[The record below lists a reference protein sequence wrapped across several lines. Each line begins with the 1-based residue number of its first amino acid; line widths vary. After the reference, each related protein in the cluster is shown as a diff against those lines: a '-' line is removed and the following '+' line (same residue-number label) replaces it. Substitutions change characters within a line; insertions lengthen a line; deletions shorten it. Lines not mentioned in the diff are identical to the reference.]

1 MLSHEEILILLQ
13 KLRDIHAMHFGYAAK
28 LTDEQ
33 LIAFMQAA
41 VGRLGAEELLTTR
54 EVVRDFMDV
63 LHMLHQ
69 HETLTFEALMGEREQ
84 EFAASGGAGSR
95 KEAKDELEYFLAEF
109 DL

>member
-1 MLSHEEILILLQ
+1 MHSGYEPRLS
-13 KLRDIHAMHFGYAAK
+13 DG
-28 LTDEQ
+28 Q

-69 HETLTFEALMGEREQ
+69 HKELTFEELMGEREQ
-84 EFAASGGAGSR
+84 EYLASGSSGNSGS
-95 KEAKDELEYFLAEF
+95 KDELDDFLAEF